1 MRDRFFFEKKERG
14 AFEKQK
20 QKKNGILWDRRV
32 EQREKS
38 LSLFLFQILHRF
50 TIFGVTL
57 LNKSLY
63 TMIIS
68 TIIFPREFIFPV
80 TKTIS

>member
-1 MRDRFFFEKKERG
+1 LRKKKEVLLRN
-14 AFEKQK
+14 KN
-20 QKKNGILWDRRV
+20 KKNGILWDRRV

>member
-1 MRDRFFFEKKERG
+1 LRKKKEVLLRNKNKKKMEYSGIDESNNEKNPSHFFFFKY
-14 AFEKQK
+14 F
-20 QKKNGILWDRRV
+20 
-32 EQREKS
+32 
-38 LSLFLFQILHRF
+38 RF